1 MLPTWG
7 GKKKEKRKKK
17 VLFVD
22 RSGVVNSVLKLL
34 LQVCVEGREGFKKV
48 LCFIFLLLHHV
59 FVFFTQSDGGCVT
72 LFTLVITI
80 KESLA
85 GGNAKLLSL
94 CTCHVLCVDFHRPFT

>member
-1 MLPTWG
+1 M
-7 GKKKEKRKKK
+7 
-17 VLFVD
+17 
-22 RSGVVNSVLKLL
+22 
-34 LQVCVEGREGFKKV
+34 

-59 FVFFTQSDGGCVT
+59 FVFFIQSDGGCVT

-85 GGNAKLLSL
+85 DGNAKLLSL